1 MKVFE
6 YMDGLLKHT
15 WSSEEEVMQRYS
27 LSKRE
32 FEMACTWKVTGVQR
46 EFVLCDNSLDMMFRM
61 QAMLEYRVKVLPVES
76 EEARTQ
82 LLVNHAQYLDQ
93 ELHEMLRELRN
104 FKPWKKYDWCDREA
118 EWRKDL
124 AKDEAVDAFH
134 FMLNVLLLLE
144 VTPEEL
150 ADRYI
155 KKNTKNH
162 ARQDSNY

>member
-15 WSSEEEVMQRYS
+15 WPSEEEVMQHYS

-32 FEMACTWKVTGVQR
+32 FEMACNWKVAGVQR
-46 EFVLCDNSLDMMFRM
+46 EFVLCDSSLDMMFRM

-82 LLVNHAQYLDQ
+82 LLVNHTQYLDQ

-162 ARQDSNY
+162 VRQDSNY